1 MYILNFTKILYIF
14 CPYGNISISSL
25 FKSLTANKANMYII
39 TAKII
44 EIAEAILSA
53 IIPFKNIYKEYE
65 HIAIIIVHI
74 TGFIKNLPNPKFNFI
89 FFLNTVN
96 PIVNDII

>member
-1 MYILNFTKILYIF
+1 MYI
-14 CPYGNISISSL
+14 
-25 FKSLTANKANMYII
+25 M

-44 EIAEAILSA
+44 EIAEAIISA
-53 IIPFKNIYKEYE
+53 IISFKNIYNAYE

-74 TGFIKNLPNPKFNFI
+74 TGFMKNFPNPKFNFI
-89 FFLNTVN
+89 FFLNTLK